1 MKILTTRRKKVT
13 DKWKYKSVS
22 LKNSTYSLLSDLS
35 ETMVPGMKLSNAK
48 TVEQL
53 ILNKTQSNSSRDN
66 KENYNDKEIKK

>member
-1 MKILTTRRKKVT
+1 MKTLTTRRKKLT
-13 DKWKYKSVS
+13 DKWKYKSIS

>member
-13 DKWKYKSVS
+13 GKWKYKSVS

>member
-1 MKILTTRRKKVT
+1 VT

>member
-1 MKILTTRRKKVT
+1 MT

>member
-1 MKILTTRRKKVT
+1 LT